1 MTRRDIISS
10 IAMVAFLALTSQASM
25 AHSTHDH
32 SMVPYKWVMSKN
44 LQAKIDRRLS
54 STNNSSLIG
63 LNHFEQKKLKHYDI
77 KVGNKFNT
85 EDKGINFLMERTSG
99 GIKIIDANRISKVAY
114 TDQVPIKKTRM
125 FSKASMNHKSHMG
138 HDHSA
143 LPYEWT
149 FSLVTQNKIAKAM
162 IRGNKNILIGLNAF
176 EQSILKEYEIKP
188 GNTFHTKIKGHQFM
202 IEKASSGIKVIS
214 HTEPHDIAMANH
226 NTENL

>member
-10 IAMVAFLALTSQASM
+10 IAMLAFLALTSQAAM

-32 SMVPYKWVMSKN
+32 STVPYKWVMSKN
-44 LQAKIDRRLS
+44 LQTKIDRRIS
-54 STNNSSLIG
+54 SANNSSFIG
-63 LNHFEQKKLKHYDI
+63 LNHFEQKKLEHYDI

-99 GIKIIDANRISKVAY
+99 GIKIIDANRISKVSY

-149 FSLVTQNKIAKAM
+149 FGMGTQDKIIKAM
-162 IRGNKNILIGLNAF
+162 VRSKKDILIGLNAF
-176 EQSILKEYEIKP
+176 EQSLLNEYEIRY
-188 GNTFHTKIKGHQFM
+188 GNIFQTTIKGHSFL
-202 IEKASSGIKVIS
+202 IEKTTSGIKVVG
-214 HTEPHDIAMANH
+214 HVDVQNVAMN
-226 NTENL
+226 NNDYENM

>member
-10 IAMVAFLALTSQASM
+10 IAMVAFLALTSQATM
-25 AHSTHDH
+25 AHSTHDN
-32 SMVPYKWVMSKN
+32 STVSYKWVMSKN
-44 LQAKIDRRLS
+44 LQSKIDRRLS
-54 STNNSSLIG
+54 FANNSSFIG
-63 LNHFEQKKLKHYDI
+63 LNHFEQKKLEHYDI

-99 GIKIIDANRISKVAY
+99 GIKIINANRISKVAY

-149 FSLVTQNKIAKAM
+149 FGMGTQDKIIKAM
-162 IRGNKNILIGLNAF
+162 VRSKKEVLIGLNAF
-176 EQSILKEYEIKP
+176 EQSLLKEYEIRY
-188 GNTFHTKIKGHQFM
+188 GNIFQTTIKGHRFL
-202 IEKASSGIKVIS
+202 IEKTTSGIKIVG
-214 HTEPHDIAMANH
+214 HVDVQNVAMN
-226 NTENL
+226 NNNYENM